1 MIIEVRKGHEST
13 IEHVREL
20 AADAGCFIDVI
31 HGRGI
36 SDTIHII
43 GDARPLLSRQGYFA
57 DLPGVVNCWQI
68 TCDYK
73 NIARTVEGSNG
84 NVVECERRTV
94 GIPGPD
100 GHVRRVGNARHL
112 FIVGPCTVQSSEQV
126 LSIARSARKLGEEFG
141 ILDRIMLRGGAFK
154 PRTRPTDFRGLGMDG
169 IKLMD
174 EAREESGLPYVT
186 EVMDH
191 NLVPEIA
198 EHADVFQIG
207 TRNAQDFDLL
217 EAVGRARKP
226 VVLKRGFGNEAAEWF
241 SAAEYIANQGNLDII
256 LCERGVK
263 TLFAKEG
270 YCRNTPDFNVIR
282 YAREKTMLPV
292 IFDPSHAAGNDRLV
306 CDNLLASL
314 AFQADG
320 SITETIHD
328 EAFRKHQLCDAR
340 QALVMEMY
348 REIVA
353 AMLKFE
359 GSINGHLECID
370 EYFTARK

>member
-1 MIIEVRKGHEST
+1 MIIEVHKGYENT
-13 IEHVREL
+13 VQCIREL
-20 AADAGCFIDVI
+20 AAEVGAFVDVI

-43 GDARPLLSRQGYFA
+43 GDARPLFGRQGYIA

-84 NVVECERRTV
+84 NVVELERRTIS
-94 GIPGPD
+94 IPGPD
-100 GHVRRVGNARHL
+100 GRVRKVGNAPHL

-126 LSIARSARKLGEEFG
+126 LSIARAARKLGEELG
-141 ILDRIMLRGGAFK
+141 IVDRIMLRGGAFK
-154 PRTRPTDFRGLGMDG
+154 PRTRPTDFRGLGMEG

-191 NLVPEIA
+191 NLVQEIA
-198 EHADVFQIG
+198 EHADMFQIG

-217 EAVGRARKP
+217 EAVGRSGKP
-226 VVLKRGFGNEAAEWF
+226 VLLKRGFGNEAAEWF
-241 SAAEYIANQGNLDII
+241 SAAEYIANQGNLDIV

-282 YAREKTMLPV
+282 YAREKTILPV
-292 IFDPSHAAGNDRLV
+292 IFDPSHAAGNDRFV
-306 CDNLLASL
+306 CDNLMAAM

-320 SITETIHD
+320 SITEAIHD

-340 QALVMEMY
+340 QALVMDMY
-348 REIVA
+348 REVVE

-359 GSINGHLECID
+359 ENISGHLRRID
-370 EYFTARK
+370 SYFAARS

>member
-13 IEHVREL
+13 VQHIRDL
-20 AADAGCFIDVI
+20 AAEVGVMVDVM
-31 HGRGI
+31 HGRHI
-36 SDTIHII
+36 SDTLHII
-43 GDARPLLSRQGYFA
+43 GDARPLLVRQGYIA

-73 NIARTVEGSNG
+73 NIARTVEGNNG
-84 NVVECERRTV
+84 EAIERERRTV
-94 GIPGPD
+94 HIPGPD
-100 GHVRRVGNARHL
+100 GHVRYVGNAPHL
-112 FIVGPCTVQSSEQV
+112 FIVGPCTIQSFGQGV
-126 LSIARSARKLGEEFG
+126 SIARAARKLGEELG
-141 ILDRIMLRGGAFK
+141 IVDRIMLRGGAFK
-154 PRTRPTDFRGLGMDG
+154 PRTRPTDFRGLGMEG

-174 EAREESGLPYVT
+174 EVREESGLPYVT

-191 NLVPEIA
+191 NLVDEIA
-198 EHADVFQIG
+198 QHADMFQIG

-217 EAVGRARKP
+217 EAVGRSGKP

-241 SAAEYIANQGNLDII
+241 SAAEYIANQGNLDIV

-282 YAREKTMLPV
+282 HAREKTILPV

-306 CDNLLASL
+306 CDNLMAAM
-314 AFQADG
+314 AFQTDG

-328 EAFRKHQLCDAR
+328 EAFRKNQLCDAR
-340 QALVMEMY
+340 QALVMDMY
-348 REIVA
+348 REVVE

-359 GSINGHLECID
+359 KNIGGHLRRID
-370 EYFTARK
+370 DYFVARN